1 MSYLVSQET
10 ASTRARPDDLP
21 VQVTQA
27 SRLFEQFHCFPP
39 AVMVRRRCP
48 RQLPPVLVPLG
59 ELRGV
64 IYRSDR
70 GQCGR
75 PRTFVHFFKSPPL
88 LACDPAGQCLHI
100 VGGRYQITP
109 RGIEG

>member
-1 MSYLVSQET
+1 MFQET
-10 ASTRARPDDLP
+10 ASARARPDDLP
-21 VQVTQA
+21 VLVTRA
-27 SRLFEQFHCFPP
+27 SRLFEQFHSFPP
-39 AVMVRRRCP
+39 AVVVRRRCP
-48 RQLPPVLVPLG
+48 RQVPPVLMPLG

-75 PRTFVHFFKSPPL
+75 QRTFVHFFQSPPL
-88 LACDPAGQCLHI
+88 LTCDPAGRRLHI
-100 VGGRYQITP
+100 VGGSYQVTP